1 MPRRSL
7 FNQFNQVRGTR
18 TFDDTHA
25 HNDLFEQVG
34 SDYLSGTLAVT
45 SGNAIVS
52 DASNDFDKDE
62 QNNFLVIDS
71 GDAAGVYTIISG
83 SNGAQAM
90 LSPTPTGTDGSAS
103 YKRHYYQNLEDDLN
117 YLRTMMNLVIGESN
131 WYDEPNTDLRNMA
144 FLIPKSPNEVGDN
157 TQYPGIADGTVSFA
171 ISDIDQ
177 LGYVSDGAPAGEYTD
192 NTSNTSAGTQLRF
205 TDDNTMVI
213 QIADGFYPADTGTLY
228 IKKDGATV
236 GQLDL
241 AAAWTADNC
250 VYETEESDVGDNP
263 DHTSTETGTDIIN
276 LTNRRCMNTS
286 VDGFPNFWPG
296 YQIAAMNAT
305 LTLDAGFVGQ
315 ITVEHSSGGSQNY
328 TYAAFWVDTT
338 AQSITPSAPTFT
350 LDTAVTKN
358 LSGVPYYSTG
368 TSFDYAVVNNDTLF
382 DRGYVV
388 NPLTVNL
395 SQFNASNQSPSTATL
410 GLSNPVAITETIGTY
425 NGSVTVGAGNFRDL
439 DARGTATYRNVF
451 TSATS
456 SDSAAGTFRI
466 DTYGQTSTATTE
478 YFDDEVWRF
487 RGDETF
493 TDTGIDSGDSNWDST
508 ENVTTLSGVD
518 NGLVVYNGTL
528 KYPTINHSTFYP
540 AGPDYSSASGD
551 FVYYRVFTSGGGG
564 AFTNGTITF
573 SGWSNALSV
582 IQGSN
587 VEVHLRL
594 PNCSD
599 YSNGNTSVWQDL
611 STDQTV
617 YGGNGCLGTGSTGS
631 NVAFSFG
638 TTSSVSFGN
647 RIIMRIKFK
656 ASSVTALTGI
666 TFNPTL

>member
-18 TFDDTHA
+18 TFDDTHG

-34 SDYLSGTLAVT
+34 SDYLTGTLAVT
-45 SGNAIVS
+45 SGVAVVS
-52 DASNDFDKDE
+52 DSSNDFDKDE
-62 QNNFLVIDS
+62 QNNFVVIDS
-71 GDAAGVYTIISG
+71 GAAAGVYTIISG
-83 SNGAQAM
+83 SNGSDAQ
-90 LSPTPTGTDGSAS
+90 LSPTPTGTDAAAA
-103 YKRHYYQNLEDDLN
+103 YKRHNYQNLEDDLN
-117 YLRTMMNLVIGESN
+117 YLRTMMNRVIGENN
-131 WYDEPNTDLRNMA
+131 WYDDPDTDLRNMA

-157 TQYPGIADGTVSFA
+157 TQYPGIANGTVSFT

-177 LGYVSDGAPAGEYTD
+177 QGYVSSGAPAGEYTD
-192 NTSNTSAGTQLRF
+192 NTSSISSGTQLRF

-213 QIADGFYPADTGTLY
+213 QIADGFYPADTGILY

-241 AAAWTADNC
+241 AAAWTADGC
-250 VYETEESDVGDNP
+250 AYETEESDVGSNP
-263 DHTSTETGTDIIN
+263 AHTSTGAGTDIIN
-276 LTNRRCMNTS
+276 LSNRRCMNTS

-296 YQIAAMNAT
+296 YQIAAMSAT
-305 LTLDAGFVGQ
+305 LNLDAGFTGQ
-315 ITVEHSSGGSQNY
+315 ITVEHSTGGSQNY
-328 TYAAFWVDTT
+328 TYASFWVDTT

-350 LDTAVTKN
+350 LDTAAN
-358 LSGVPYYSTG
+358 RHLSGVPYYTTG

-382 DRGYVV
+382 DRGYVT

-395 SQFNASNQSPSTATL
+395 SQFNAANQSPSTAAL
-410 GLSNPVAITETIGTY
+410 GLSSPVVYTETIGTY
-425 NGSVTVGAGNFRDL
+425 NGTVTVGAGSFRDL
-439 DARGTATYRNVF
+439 DARGTATFRNVF

-456 SDSAAGTFRI
+456 SDSSAGTFRI

-478 YFDDEVWRF
+478 NFDDEVWRF

-493 TDTGIDSGDSNWDST
+493 TNTSISYGDSNWDST

-518 NGLVVYNGTL
+518 NGLVVYNSTL
-528 KYPTINHSTFYP
+528 KYPSINHSSFYP
-540 AGPDYSSASGD
+540 AGPNYSSQTGD
-551 FVYYRVFTSGGGG
+551 FVYYRVFTATGS
-564 AFTNGTITF
+564 FTNGAITF
-573 SGWSNALSV
+573 GGWANALSV

-594 PNCSD
+594 PNCTD
-599 YSNGNTSVWQDL
+599 YSNGNDGDVWQDL
-611 STDQTV
+611 SVDQTV
-617 YGGNGCLGTGSTGS
+617 YGGDGCLGTGSTGS
-631 NVAFSFG
+631 SVAFSFG
-638 TTSSVSFGN
+638 TTSSVSYGN
-647 RIIMRIKFK
+647 RIIMRVKFK